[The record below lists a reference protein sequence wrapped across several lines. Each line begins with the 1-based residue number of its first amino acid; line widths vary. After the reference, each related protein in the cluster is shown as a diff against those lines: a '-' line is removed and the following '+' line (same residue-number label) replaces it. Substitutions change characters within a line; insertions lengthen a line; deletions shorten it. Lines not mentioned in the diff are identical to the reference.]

1 MACSQKTDSTYITNY
16 INNWKLGNS
25 DSSCST
31 PGLLEFIQAL
41 VISKSSP
48 NTLVRNWCKSCVTIQ
63 ANPLGYLTM
72 KGAKG
77 ISLGD
82 ERPIYYLRGDQVPA
96 TQLTKYNYDPTTGKW
111 SDSTWIN
118 VVVKYPVENIY
129 IADGINIS
137 IRTVKV
143 GDRREASKDRRE
155 ASKDTAQPYTAE
167 PYGYYLFIV
176 NPECGQLPMP
186 LYQYVGD
193 FSNFSTNISNA
204 NWPLL
209 KLDGT
214 SFLQLTGCPENCTDW
229 KWLE

>member
-1 MACSQKTDSTYITNY
+1 MACNQKTDSTYITNY

-48 NTLVRNWCKSCVTIQ
+48 NTLVRDWCKSCVIIQ
-63 ANPLGYLTM
+63 ANPLGYLTI

-82 ERPIYYLRGDQVPA
+82 ERPIYCLRGDQIPA
-96 TQLTKYNYDPTTGKW
+96 TQLTKYNYDPNTGKW

-143 GDRREASKDRRE
+143 GDS
-155 ASKDTAQPYTAE
+155 
-167 PYGYYLFIV
+167 YYLFIV
-176 NPECGQLPMP
+176 NPDCGQLPMP
-186 LYQYVGD
+186 LYQYAGD
-193 FSNFSTNISNA
+193 FSNFSTNTSNA

-229 KWLE
+229 KWLD